1 MGEDEMDRVEKG
13 RVFGVMD
20 AWNVEDGSKR
30 AEGRCV
36 KTGG

>member
-1 MGEDEMDRVEKG
+1 MDRVEKG

-20 AWNVEDGSKR
+20 AWNVEDGDGSKR